1 MDWIDN
7 WREYHVLR
15 FEFVFNVWDGC
26 MTDFEF
32 STLAFW
38 AFRYAIGRKSYC
50 VSDVVDI
57 VRKHIDKLDIQTRE
71 KMAEEIIKAINAG
84 NAGMACDVVDWTKL
98 LEVLRHE

>member
-1 MDWIDN
+1 MI
-7 WREYHVLR
+7 
-15 FEFVFNVWDGC
+15 
-26 MTDFEF
+26 DFEF

-71 KMAEEIIKAINAG
+71 KMSHEIVVAINADK
-84 NAGMACDVVDWTKL
+84 AGMKMDVNEWRKL
-98 LEVLRHE
+98 LGVLRHE